1 MATALS
7 PYTLA
12 QLETDIQY
20 LTGDVEGTRFSSAL
34 LADAAN
40 YAIKR
45 IVTMKGYTYKEA
57 CIEGTVQTGPNSITL
72 IPLNGTYVI
81 DAGYFVVGQT
91 YTIVSTGTT
100 DFTAVGAADSTPGTV
115 FVATGIGSG
124 TGTASTVYDYRDYI
138 EIRRVL
144 SGGSVNSITSSSVY
158 ELLTTGNA
166 QEDMK
171 NPTWRT
177 DQGTPRR
184 WTLYDGNN
192 IVLIKPPA
200 VGNEAITLDPSTGKT
215 LGTATGYIITVG
227 YVQQPLLL
235 VDPTDS
241 VDARVPLPMHQY
253 LKYAGSS
260 WLLSLDQTDTASLN
274 TAKLYMDTFMNLVG
288 A

>member
-1 MATALS
+1 MAIALS
-7 PYTLA
+7 SYTLA
-12 QLETDIQY
+12 QLETDIKY
-20 LTGDVEGTRFSSAL
+20 LTGDVEGTRFSSSL

-57 CIEGTVQTGPNSITL
+57 CIEGTIQTGPNSITL

-81 DAGYFVVGQT
+81 NAGYFVVGLT
-91 YTIVSTGTT
+91 YTVVTVGTT
-100 DFTAVGAADSTPGTV
+100 DFTDWGAADSEPGTV

-124 TGTASTVYDYRDYI
+124 TGTASTNYDYRDYI

-144 SGGSVNSITSSSVY
+144 SGGSVNNIASSSVY
-158 ELLTTGNA
+158 ELITTGNA

-177 DQGTPRR
+177 DQGVPRR

-192 IVLIKPPA
+192 IVLIKPPSG
-200 VGNEAITLDPSTGKT
+200 GNEILVVDPSTGVMF
-215 LGTATGYIITVG
+215 GTATGYIITVG
-227 YVQQPLLL
+227 YVQQPLLM
-235 VDPTDS
+235 VGPTDT
-241 VDARVPLPMHQY
+241 VDSRVPLPMQQY